1 MASKIPK
8 PTIYIY
14 KEINV
19 GKYSTTKH
27 FELVNQ
33 NTDNNS
39 LTNLIKI
46 SKDRGFAKSNP
57 LYWLNTRINN
67 KWSKRNLTGLFKT
80 SISNLF
86 KGDIDKKKNL
96 LLIKFSEGA
105 NSLTVYC
112 FKDYYTSNL
121 DNVLPLIY

>member
-1 MASKIPK
+1 MATKIPK
-8 PTIYIY
+8 PSIYIY

-33 NTDNNS
+33 NNDNDN

-57 LYWLNTRINN
+57 LYWLNTQTNN
-67 KWSKRNLTGLFKT
+67 KWNKRNLTGLFKT

-86 KGDIDKKKNL
+86 KGDIDMKKNL

-112 FKDYYTSNL
+112 FKNYYTSNL
-121 DNVLPLIY
+121 DNVLQLIY

>member
-8 PTIYIY
+8 PSIYIY
-14 KEINV
+14 KEINI

-33 NTDNNS
+33 NTDNNN

-80 SISNLF
+80 TISNLF